1 MKIRPEDLFLNL
13 TTRLENNIYY
23 ISGNDETY
31 IKRVQSIILEK
42 LNNRGFVATKHIENV
57 SEYKKNSNLFF
68 ESEVI
73 IINSTNGINEKF
85 IKEVENNNDALIVAV
100 KNRPGD
106 NVLKK
111 LFETKQ
117 KLSLIICYELTR
129 ELKSKILNSYINK
142 GGLNIE
148 KDAYWYLV
156 DILDNKFV
164 FLEKE
169 IQKIILLNK
178 KNIGIT
184 LIKKTLSLQENKNFE
199 GLFFA
204 LLLSNKKIVQ
214 IYNSLIST
222 HLDCHLFLQRAKF
235 FLEIIVSSSS
245 SKEAESKFPKYLFK
259 EKDSFLQIYRLVK
272 NTSLKSIVD
281 LLYETEKN
289 LRKSGGLFKPIGL
302 IFVLK
307 LKKIIFNA

>member
-245 SKEAESKFPKYLFK
+245 PKEAESKFPKYLFK